1 MILKGIRRTAYD
13 SLLPRTDFV
22 LHLSK
27 VTMIFAWGAGGDF
40 YLQKRTGCPPPVSKN
55 FLTATPCPSRA
66 DGQPWLSTCG
76 RRNVRAPSGSPRPA
90 RAGIR
95 SSTAISP
102 RGAVWVRG
110 PSSQYEGESYGC
122 QSGDCRTP
130 QSLPWGAHS
139 AQGPGPHP
147 SVSTGLG
154 RGSGLGAPFKTSPG
168 DVDVRRSLR
177 SPGQSEARES
187 QVGPGGLTPALG
199 QWVGPVLTNG
209 RPSLR
214 QGGWSWKARLHLR

>member
-1 MILKGIRRTAYD
+1 MLEGGRGF
-13 SLLPRTDFV
+13 LPAEKDG
-22 LHLSK
+22 LS
-27 VTMIFAWGAGGDF
+27 
-40 YLQKRTGCPPPVSKN
+40 
-55 FLTATPCPSRA
+55 PSRKQELP
-66 DGQPWLSTCG
+66 DGHAVSLAC
-76 RRNVRAPSGSPRPA
+76 RRAAVAQHVRPA

-102 RGAVWVRG
+102 RGAVWLRG

-154 RGSGLGAPFKTSPG
+154 RGSGLSAPFKTSPG

-214 QGGWSWKARLHLR
+214 QGGWSWKARLRLR